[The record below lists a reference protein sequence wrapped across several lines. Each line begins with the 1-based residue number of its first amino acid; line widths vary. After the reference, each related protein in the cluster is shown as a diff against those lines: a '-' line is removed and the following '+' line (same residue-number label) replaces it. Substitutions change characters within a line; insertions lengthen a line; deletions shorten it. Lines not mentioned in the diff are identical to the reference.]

1 MRKSYYY
8 ILGKPTEFIILDIV
22 LNHPCCHGNDR
33 NLTFNIINVMSY
45 KHTIARKG
53 FIARTTYFYVGF
65 KNYCQSLRKGQIMNT
80 QVALFFAV
88 LLLQF
93 IGLC

>member
-1 MRKSYYY
+1 MSKSGFFLSRSH
-8 ILGKPTEFIILDIV
+8 IGQDSGFSRVENRENPNEID
-22 LNHPCCHGNDR
+22 NND
-33 NLTFNIINVMSY
+33 

-65 KNYCQSLRKGQIMNT
+65 KNHCQSLRKGQIMNT